1 MAVSSCRMRKEVMC
15 ERGALASAEVY
26 LRRKRGR
33 RRFRRAMRS
42 PGDGDGDGEG
52 GGVAYVRRGGSRG
65 RLRRM
70 RRNIIR
76 ENYLAIRGVFILQVR
91 CQFRDMFPLVVS
103 GKVVG
108 W

>member
-42 PGDGDGDGEG
+42 PGDGDGEG